1 MGEFFYPP
9 AGVALAARVRPAA
22 RTEAAGFGLG
32 AVGVLGLGAAHG
44 GYFPTAWG
52 WAVVA
57 FVAVLVWSL
66 TVGAARRPA
75 ALEGVFLG
83 ALLAVACWFAFS
95 SIWGTASAAIEETVR
110 ALVYVVGAAV
120 ALTVVRR
127 ATVPALLAG
136 ILTGTTALACY
147 ALASRLFQ
155 DRIGT
160 FDSVAVYRLS
170 TPIGYW
176 NALGLLCALG
186 VLLAVGLAASTS
198 SPARA
203 AFAAAPVPILLTT
216 LYFTFS
222 RGSWLALAIGLA
234 VALEGATA
242 VAQKS
247 FRTAIGKDSG
257 DWNLWL
263 DLAHASTGKTQAT
276 AITHAS
282 RLDPLSA
289 EIAAFKSELGLQGG
303 VSITAGGSG

>member
-1 MGEFFYPP
+1 MGELSYPS
-9 AGVALAARVRPAA
+9 AGMATSIRARLDGAAAFAL
-22 RTEAAGFGLG
+22 TGT
-32 AVGVLGLGAAHG
+32 GVLALGAAHG

-52 WAVVA
+52 WAVLASVA
-57 FVAVLVWSL
+57 LLVWSL
-66 TVGAARRPA
+66 SVRRIVSPTAA
-75 ALEGVFLG
+75 EGLFLG
-83 ALLAVACWFAFS
+83 GFLALGCWFALS
-95 SIWGTASAAIEETVR
+95 AAWGTTASSFDEAFRV
-110 ALVYVVGAAV
+110 LVYVTGAAA
-120 ALTVVRR
+120 ALSVVRR
-127 ATVPALLAG
+127 GSAAATVAGVLAG
-136 ILTGTTALACY
+136 TSALALY
-147 ALASRLFQ
+147 ALASRLFP

-222 RGSWLALAIGLA
+222 RGSWIALGIGLA
-234 VALEGATA
+234 VTLFCATA

-247 FRTAIGKDSG
+247 FRTAIGRDSG

-276 AITHAS
+276 AITHVS
-282 RLDPLSA
+282 RLDPLNA
-289 EIAAFKSELGLQGG
+289 ELAEFESELGLQGG
-303 VSITAGGSG
+303 ISITAGGSG